1 MDRDSYTSPSRRH
14 QADGVLR
21 ADGVLGA
28 NGVLGIDGMF
38 GADGVLGDILD
49 QVLLQHFPSL
59 QAPQ

>member
-1 MDRDSYTSPSRRH
+1 MDRDSYVSPSRRH

-28 NGVLGIDGMF
+28 NGVLG
-38 GADGVLGDILD
+38 DILD

-59 QAPQ
+59 KASQ